1 MAAYLLFFVIIGGV
15 VAWLALAGPPAA
27 EPQPVA
33 AAPAAPH
40 HESTAAPEKDHSVV
54 SIDGATG
61 EHAGAEAA
69 GEPHSEPAAAKSM
82 PPEETPKAVESFDPD
97 LIKDTP
103 LGQLPVVGSNGKT
116 AWQTYAQ
123 PFTPTEDG
131 PRLAV
136 IIEDLG
142 LNRERTE
149 DAINKLP
156 ASVTLDFSPYA
167 EDLQDWTDKARAA
180 GHEVILS
187 LPMEPVRYPQDDPG
201 PDALLTSLSPQ
212 QNVER
217 LQKVLGRVTGYVGVM
232 NAMGSKFTASTTALT
247 PVMEDLSHRGL
258 LFVDSSATRLSVA
271 AKIAR
276 AMDIPRALNNR
287 YVDNEITAD
296 AIDQQLGELE
306 RVAQGYG
313 AAVGIARAY
322 PLSIE
327 RLQAW
332 IPTLRSKGIQIAPI
346 TAVVNRQPIR

>member
-1 MAAYLLFFVIIGGV
+1 
-15 VAWLALAGPPAA
+15 
-27 EPQPVA
+27 
-33 AAPAAPH
+33 
-40 HESTAAPEKDHSVV
+40 
-54 SIDGATG
+54 
-61 EHAGAEAA
+61 
-69 GEPHSEPAAAKSM
+69 
-82 PPEETPKAVESFDPD
+82 
-97 LIKDTP
+97 
-103 LGQLPVVGSNGKT
+103 
-116 AWQTYAQ
+116 
-123 PFTPTEDG
+123 
-131 PRLAV
+131 
-136 IIEDLG
+136 
-142 LNRERTE
+142 
-149 DAINKLP
+149 
-156 ASVTLDFSPYA
+156 
-167 EDLQDWTDKARAA
+167 
-180 GHEVILS
+180 
-187 LPMEPVRYPQDDPG
+187 
-201 PDALLTSLSPQ
+201 
-212 QNVER
+212 
-217 LQKVLGRVTGYVGVM
+217 VLGRVTGYVGVM